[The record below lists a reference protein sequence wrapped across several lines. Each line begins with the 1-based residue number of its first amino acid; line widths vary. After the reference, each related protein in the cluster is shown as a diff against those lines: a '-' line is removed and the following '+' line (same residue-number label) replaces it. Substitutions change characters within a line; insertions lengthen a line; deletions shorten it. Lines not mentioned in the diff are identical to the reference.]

1 MLELFDKTDTYLIE
15 GVRFKSYHLYKTV
28 LKAMKENTETI
39 TTGKDYLMTLVFLE
53 RITGYAVNLCEW
65 IVYLKSGNIVEL

>member
-1 MLELFDKTDTYLIE
+1 MSGEIQEKILE
-15 GVRFKSYHLYKTV
+15 
-28 LKAMKENTETI
+28 AMKENTETI